1 MASATS
7 GTQAICYVG
16 RRFQLSTRD
25 IQQMKVGTSTV
36 ALASSV
42 PMHVIKTCA
51 QVWMAALRAVIGA
64 VALIPGLAAAD
75 APVVAVSDPGWQFD
89 ASLYVYLPSIGGS
102 TSFPPENGGS
112 SVDITSSQI
121 LDSLN
126 FAFMGSFD
134 AHKGPWGVFNDV
146 VYVDLGASKSN
157 TKDFSIG
164 NREIPAGTTANLHLD
179 LSGWAWTLAGE
190 YRVSDTQGLKM
201 DLLFGTRYFDLS
213 EQLTWSISG
222 SLGSLP
228 PAARSS
234 TSKQGDVVW
243 DGIVGVRG
251 HAAFGSEGQW
261 LLPFYLD
268 GGAGD
273 SNHTWQA
280 AAGIGYA
287 FSWGSV
293 EAMYRYLD
301 YEFSGYDIKSINFT
315 GPMIGATFRW

>member
-1 MASATS
+1 MAPATC
-7 GTQAICYVG
+7 GTQAMCYVG

-222 SLGSLP
+222 SLGSLRRP
-228 PAARSS
+228 PVPALRNRVMLFGTASSASGVTRHLAQKASGCCRSTWMVARATRTTPGRQRLVSAMRSAGAVLKQCTAIS
-234 TSKQGDVVW
+234 TMNFPDTTS
-243 DGIVGVRG
+243 R
-251 HAAFGSEGQW
+251 AST
-261 LLPFYLD
+261 LPDL
-268 GGAGD
+268 
-273 SNHTWQA
+273 
-280 AAGIGYA
+280 
-287 FSWGSV
+287 
-293 EAMYRYLD
+293 
-301 YEFSGYDIKSINFT
+301 
-315 GPMIGATFRW
+315 